1 MKSLLTLK
9 TLTGFLTAS
18 SMVIGIK
25 AVQDANFNSNQFMD
39 ETKVEI
45 VQRLDD
51 VDVVRYVASTAAA
64 RPAVQYLPKNE
75 INSSIINGEWEVR
88 RIQNENNEVVFEANN
103 SEEYVPMQ
111 FSLIGTSL
119 VRVGVDEAMDFRV
132 SYLDDSGRTIAIF
145 RQFGEGYEILEAV
158 KIRTEKE
165 VSIIKEKVLGS
176 SEVENEKSNGVIIE
190 DVQDLVLERVLHPT
204 KDPNILRGEVV
215 SGNVV
220 VDTTMIEEFDV
231 VIGVGK
237 NYEQPLSFLG
247 GAEIKAGG
255 QFSAETNSGEV
266 TGIITNNGK
275 DGFRIRFAT
284 GPLQGA
290 MLNFVTEEKF
300 EEMAEAEE
308 ESKIIALEAQEL
320 SSDQIEVVENQNDAQ
335 ASRSAAAVEGDQNI
349 YEISE
354 EEVEDEEEIIEP
366 ETVEEFARITEE
378 VGFDFTQP
386 NRAPA
391 SK

>member
-18 SMVIGIK
+18 SMVVGIK
-25 AVQDANFNSNQFMD
+25 AVQDSNFNSNSFMNKN
-39 ETKVEI
+39 KVES

-51 VDVVRYVASTAAA
+51 QSVVRYVASTSAA
-64 RPAVQYLPKNE
+64 RPAVQYLPKNV
-75 INSSIINGEWEVR
+75 INSSLIDGEWEVR
-88 RIQNENNEVVFEANN
+88 RIQNENNEVVFEASS
-103 SEEYVPMQ
+103 SEEYVPME

-119 VRVGVDEAMDFRV
+119 VRVGDEEPMDFRV
-132 SYLDDSGRTIAIF
+132 SYLDESGRTIAVF
-145 RQFGEGYEILEAV
+145 RQYGKGYEILEAV
-158 KIRTEKE
+158 RVVKKE
-165 VSIIKEKVLGS
+165 VVENTIASVEQ
-176 SEVENEKSNGVIIE
+176 EVEEEEINSTGVVIE
-190 DVQDLVLERVLHPT
+190 DVQDLVLERALHPT
-204 KDPNILRGEVV
+204 KDPNILIGEVV
-215 SGNVV
+215 SGSVV
-220 VDTTMIEEFDV
+220 IDSTMIEELNV
-231 VIGVGK
+231 VVGVGK
-237 NYEQPLSFLG
+237 NYEQSLSFLA

-255 QFSAETNSGEV
+255 QFSAETNDGEV

-275 DGFRIRFAT
+275 DGYRIRFAT

-300 EEMAEAEE
+300 EQMAEQEE
-308 ESKIIALEAQEL
+308 EARLAREEAQEL
-320 SSDQIEVVENQNDAQ
+320 TADQIEVVEDQYDAQ

-349 YEISE
+349 YEVSE
-354 EEVEDEEEIIEP
+354 EEIEEEEEIIEP
-366 ETVEEFARITEE
+366 ETEEEFARITKE

>member
-39 ETKVEI
+39 ENKVEV

-51 VDVVRYVASTAAA
+51 VAVVRHVASTGVA

-75 INSSIINGEWEVR
+75 INSQIIDGEWEVR
-88 RIQNENNEVVFEANN
+88 RIQNENNEVVFEATS
-103 SEEYVPMQ
+103 SEEYVPME

-119 VRVGVDEAMDFRV
+119 IRVGVEEAMDFRV
-132 SYLDDSGRTIAIF
+132 SYLDESGQTIAIF
-145 RQFGEGYEILEAV
+145 RQFGKGYEVLEAV
-158 KIRTEKE
+158 KVRVQVEEVITKIVAITE
-165 VSIIKEKVLGS
+165 
-176 SEVENEKSNGVIIE
+176 EVEDKKNTTGVVIE
-190 DVQDLVLERVLHPT
+190 DVQDLVIESALHPI
-204 KDPNILRGEVV
+204 KDPNILKGEVV

-231 VIGVGK
+231 VVGVGK
-237 NYEQPLSFLG
+237 NYEQALSFLG

-275 DGFRIRFAT
+275 DGYRIRFAT

-290 MLNFVTEEKF
+290 MLNFVTPEKH
-300 EEMAEAEE
+300 ELMIEAAEE
-308 ESKIIALEAQEL
+308 ARLLTIETQEL
-320 SSDQIEVVENQNDAQ
+320 SSDQIEVVEEQNDAQ
-335 ASRSAAAVEGDQNI
+335 SFRSAAAEGEQNI

-354 EEVEDEEEIIEP
+354 EENEEQEEIIEP
-366 ETVEEFARITEE
+366 ETEEEFARITEE
-378 VGFDFTQP
+378 VGFDFTQSV
-386 NRAPA
+386 RAPA